1 MRIVTGDECGLLK
14 ECLPSLAKKKS
25 AKTVDESKKSNIIVD
40 EGIRRI
46 NNGERSCRRR
56 GIVAL
61 TWTNTEEDRE
71 FSSLHLDGSVEVWER
86 GHFDEDFGNYRF
98 SRKFDNIFG
107 DVVGDGGLDPMK
119 RPLGFSQYSIEGK
132 SMICAANT
140 EGKVVL
146 LDPTLEN
153 NQTANAV
160 RSSFTVFQGSNN
172 KSTKLG
178 VTYPLA
184 SSMSVDEANHY
195 VAMGGK
201 ERETVLWDLNTSQ
214 QVWKAKNL
222 PPDAQTLLQPQ
233 VWPTAISF
241 LKNSVFSNADGNIM
255 AVGSAHNEVRIYDIR
270 VKDAQAIRRPFAVT
284 PFGLIEHR
292 VTALCQSNAHTLVV
306 GDAAGY
312 LNAVDLRKLGKKAR
326 VKKSITTT
334 VGSQGRFVGPVGS
347 VQSVVKHYDSPVIA
361 AVGLDRMLRVYDSE
375 NRKELACMYLKQRL
389 KCVLVG
395 RERMARGDDDSIV
408 SENEGDIDQEDVVDD
423 YVDSDLE
430 GSVNENNE
438 DDDDDDDGDDHSGSQ
453 DSQEL
458 SESESDIESEENSS
472 ASDDED
478 DAPPS
483 GKRRKQ

>member
-1 MRIVTGDECGLLK
+1 MRIITGDECGLLK
-14 ECLPSLAKKKS
+14 ECHPFLAKKS
-25 AKTVDESKKSNIIVD
+25 STKTLDDSKKSNIIVD

-61 TWTNTEEDRE
+61 SWTIAEEDRE
-71 FSSLHLDGSVEVWER
+71 FASLHLDGSVEVWER
-86 GHFDEDFGNYRF
+86 GHYDEEFGNYRF
-98 SRKFDNIFG
+98 SRKFNNIFG
-107 DVVGDGGLDPMK
+107 NVIGDGGLDPMK
-119 RPLGFSQYSIEGK
+119 RPLGFSQYSIKGK
-132 SMICAANT
+132 NMICAANT

-146 LDPTLEN
+146 LDPTVDDK
-153 NQTANAV
+153 QTANAV

-184 SSMSVDEANHY
+184 SSMSVDETNHY

-241 LKNSVFSNADGNIM
+241 LKDSVFSNADGNIM
-255 AVGSAHNEVRIYDIR
+255 AVGSAYNEVRIYDIR
-270 VKDAQAIRRPFAVT
+270 IKDAQAIRRPFAVT

-292 VTALCQSNAHTLVV
+292 VTALCQTNAHTLVV
-306 GDAAGY
+306 GDSAGH
-312 LNAVDLRKLGKKAR
+312 LNAVDLRKLGKKSR

-361 AVGLDRMLRVYDSE
+361 AVALDRMLRVYDSE
-375 NRKELACMYLKQRL
+375 NRKKLACMYLKQRL

-395 RERMARGDDDSIV
+395 RERMVRGDEDSIL
-408 SENEGDIDQEDVVDD
+408 SENEGGIDQEDVVDD

-430 GSVNENNE
+430 NSVNENNR
-438 DDDDDDDGDDHSGSQ
+438 DDDDDEEHSQSQ
-453 DSQEL
+453 DSQEPSDSD
-458 SESESDIESEENSS
+458 SEDESEEESS
-472 ASDDED
+472 ASDDEYE
-478 DAPPS
+478 APPT

>member
-1 MRIVTGDECGLLK
+1 MC
-14 ECLPSLAKKKS
+14 
-25 AKTVDESKKSNIIVD
+25 VDE
-40 EGIRRI
+40 
-46 NNGERSCRRR
+46 
-56 GIVAL
+56 
-61 TWTNTEEDRE
+61 T
-71 FSSLHLDGSVEVWER
+71 
-86 GHFDEDFGNYRF
+86 
-98 SRKFDNIFG
+98 
-107 DVVGDGGLDPMK
+107 
-119 RPLGFSQYSIEGK
+119 
-132 SMICAANT
+132 
-140 EGKVVL
+140 
-146 LDPTLEN
+146 
-153 NQTANAV
+153 
-160 RSSFTVFQGSNN
+160 
-172 KSTKLG
+172 
-178 VTYPLA
+178 
-184 SSMSVDEANHY
+184 NHY

-241 LKNSVFSNADGNIM
+241 LRESAFSNANGNIM

-270 VKDAQAIRRPFAVT
+270 VKDAQAIRRPFAVS

-292 VTALCQSNAHTLVV
+292 VTALCQTNAHTIVV

-395 RERMARGDDDSIV
+395 RERMVRGDEASIASDS
-408 SENEGDIDQEDVVDD
+408 EGDIDQEDIVDD

-430 GSVNENNE
+430 DSGGDDENDDH
-438 DDDDDDDGDDHSGSQ
+438 DDDEDEDESSQSQ
-453 DSQEL
+453 DSQDPSD
-458 SESESDIESEENSS
+458 SESGDGSDEEESSDN
-472 ASDDED
+472 DDED
-478 DAPPS
+478 DTPPS